1 MKMIFEEYGD
11 VILQILGGAA
21 ILAVVIDLIRSNG
34 ILHELIVTLIEGA
47 C

>member
-11 VILQILGGAA
+11 VILQLLGG
-21 ILAVVIDLIRSNG
+21 LAVLAMIFDLIRG
-34 ILHELIVTLIEGA
+34 DGLLHELFVKLIESA

>member
-11 VILQILGGAA
+11 LILQILGGLAMVA
-21 ILAVVIDLIRSNG
+21 IIIDLFRSNG
-34 ILHELIVTLIEGA
+34 VLRELFVKLIESA

>member
-11 VILQILGGAA
+11 VILQILGGIA
-21 ILAVVIDLIRSNG
+21 IVAIIIDLLRSNG
-34 ILHELIVTLIEGA
+34 VLHELFVKLIESA